1 MSKTYLESANTLPI
15 YDECDLLV
23 VGGGA
28 AGHSAAVAA
37 ARAGVEKVILM
48 ERYGYFGGD
57 VTGDYVLMVP
67 ALSWKNYS
75 MVRGLQEEWF
85 TRLDKNAP
93 GSYISPS
100 LADIGKKTPILV
112 DRWSLVHGCTTMGPG
127 EKSLVRAPYYEPNQ
141 LKLEM
146 DAMVQELPNIKCL
159 LHSWGTKPIMDGN
172 TIKGVIFESK
182 EGRKAIMAKIVI
194 DATGDGDLYA
204 QAGAPFYSKSGIPGR
219 DDQSALVWRM
229 GGVDYEL
236 FARWRQQNPEAARS
250 FSAELEKITGFKTM
264 FFPTE
269 RNDVVW
275 FNNWLSGMNCINLDH
290 LRDTE
295 FSVRNSIRATIK
307 FCREAMPQAMRDA
320 YLYDISPQ
328 FGARCSRRLEG
339 EYVMTQLD
347 FAVNREFEDVIAWH
361 STVMS
366 EVPIEIPYRCIL
378 PKNVENLLAP
388 GRHVSADPYAIGAL
402 QLIPQCVGTG
412 QAAGVASAVAL
423 KEGTTVHNV
432 NIKRVQK
439 ILSQEQDVP
448 LPRQDNTD
456 PKLVADLVAC
466 NYGRDSERFR
476 KIRKEAG
483 LDW

>member
-1 MSKTYLESANTLPI
+1 MSNTYLESANTLPI

-67 ALSWKNYS
+67 GLSWRNYS

-100 LADIGKKTPILV
+100 LEDIGKNTPILL
-112 DRWSLVHGCTTMGPG
+112 DRWSLVHGCISHDPND
-127 EKSLVRAPYYEPNQ
+127 KYLIRAPYFEPTQ

-146 DAMVQELPNIKCL
+146 DAMIQELPNIKPV

-172 TIKGVIFESK
+172 TIRGVIFESK

-204 QAGAPFYSKSGIPGR
+204 QAGAPHHTKSGIPGR
-219 DDQSALVWRM
+219 DDQSALVWRA
-229 GGVDYEL
+229 GGVDYEA
-236 FARWRQQNPEAARS
+236 FARWQNANPAIFKS
-250 FSAELEKITGFKTM
+250 FREELDKIAGFKTM
-264 FFPTE
+264 FYPTD

-275 FNNWLSGMNCINLDH
+275 FNNWLTGMNCINLEH
-290 LRDTE
+290 IKETE
-295 FSVRNSIRATIK
+295 FRVRNTIRPLLE
-307 FCREAMPQAMRDA
+307 FCREAVPFAFHNA
-320 YLYDISPQ
+320 FIYDIAPQ
-328 FGARCSRRLEG
+328 FGARCSRRLDG
-339 EYVMTQLD
+339 EYYMTPLD
-347 FAVNREFEDVIAWH
+347 FAVNREFDDVIAWH
-361 STVMS
+361 STVLS
-366 EVPIEIPYRCIL
+366 DVPVEIPYRSIL
-378 PKNVENLLAP
+378 PKKVENLLAP
-388 GRHVSADPYAIGAL
+388 GRHIAADPIAIIAM
-402 QLIPQCVGTG
+402 QLVPQCVGTG
-412 QAAGVASAVAL
+412 QAAGVAAAVAL
-423 KEGTTVHNV
+423 KEGKTTHNV
-432 NIKRVQK
+432 DIKKVQK
-439 ILSQEQDVP
+439 ILCMEQDVP
-448 LPRQDNTD
+448 LPRQENTN
-456 PKLVADLVAC
+456 PKLLEDLKAC
-466 NYGRDSERFR
+466 NYGRDTERSQR
-476 KIRKEAG
+476 IRKAAG